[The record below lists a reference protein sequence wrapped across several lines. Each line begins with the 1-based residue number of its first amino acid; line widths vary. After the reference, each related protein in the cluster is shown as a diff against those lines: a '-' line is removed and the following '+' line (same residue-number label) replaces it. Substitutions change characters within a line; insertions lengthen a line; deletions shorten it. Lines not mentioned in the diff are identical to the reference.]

1 MYRQHPTFRSPSY
14 SLFILLVVCA
24 LLLASCGAPSAP
36 VPASP
41 TPQATDTAVPSPIPQ
56 VLTATPQIILNTPT
70 DIPASPTPLMPEATP
85 TVIVPTAT
93 QVPAATPQQHGN
105 FATLSGTGTI
115 ALITGTTAGVV
126 QGTVQPGQVLT
137 YFMGAGQAQP
147 LTLIMDSPYND
158 VTLGVFEANNNIL
171 LDPARKLRA
180 WQTVLPATEQYTIQ
194 VIGGATTESFTLTI
208 KLPLV
213 VSFGS
218 GTNSST
224 LNGTTVNGYLFSYS
238 FNCAIGQTMSASLN
252 VPSSTAYIDIYGL
265 SSGTLLSASE
275 QVNNWTGVLPQ
286 TQDYIVEVVP
296 VNNLVVNYSLTV
308 SCTGTPG
315 SSYAPGGQ
323 LYIAPGQTEAVVQG
337 NITPGQVVTYS
348 VQANQFQPMILI
360 VGSPN
365 NDVVLGVLDPNGNTM
380 LNPTS
385 EFTYWQ
391 WMLPQTG
398 LYTIHV
404 VGGITS
410 EKYTL
415 TTKIGR
421 LYTYPAS
428 GTSMT
433 IYATTLKGY
442 IKSYAFR
449 LSAGVVMTLTLNV
462 PSTTAYLDV
471 FGLETGSILNA
482 SERATTWT
490 GTMPSQQEYVVEVI
504 PGGTESAYTLTIS
517 NP

>member
-1 MYRQHPTFRSPSY
+1 
-14 SLFILLVVCA
+14 
-24 LLLASCGAPSAP
+24 
-36 VPASP
+36 
-41 TPQATDTAVPSPIPQ
+41 
-56 VLTATPQIILNTPT
+56 VL
-70 DIPASPTPLMPEATP
+70 
-85 TVIVPTAT
+85 
-93 QVPAATPQQHGN
+93 
-105 FATLSGTGTI
+105 
-115 ALITGTTAGVV
+115 
-126 QGTVQPGQVLT
+126 QGTLQPGQVAT
-137 YFMGAGQAQP
+137 YTLSAGQAQP
-147 LTLIMDSPYND
+147 LTLIMNSPNND
-158 VTLGVFEANNNIL
+158 VTMGVFEPNGNVL
-171 LDPARKLRA
+171 LDPAAKYTR
-180 WQTVLPATEQYTIQ
+180 WQMALPATELYTIQ

-315 SSYAPGGQ
+315 SSYAPPASTSSSSTGGQ